1 MTLGEIFAFIVG
13 WCVMLEYLLATSAV
27 AAGWSA
33 YFQSLL
39 LGFNIHIPTVFAS
52 APGMGKG
59 GIIDLPAV
67 LIILVVTFLLS
78 RGAKKVHELII

>member
-39 LGFNIHIPTVFAS
+39 LGFNIHIPTIFAS
-52 APGMGKG
+52 APGMGR
-59 GIIDLPAV
+59 V
-67 LIILVVTFLLS
+67 ESLIYQQFLLF
-78 RGAKKVHELII
+78 